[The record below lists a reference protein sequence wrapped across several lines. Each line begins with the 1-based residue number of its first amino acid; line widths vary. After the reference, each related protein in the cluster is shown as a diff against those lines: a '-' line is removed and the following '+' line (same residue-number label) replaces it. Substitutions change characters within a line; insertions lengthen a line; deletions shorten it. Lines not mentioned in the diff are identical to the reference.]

1 MSEAASNI
9 VDLSCKTADVNMYG
23 CLPCPKCSSKYRW
36 SRDYDGL
43 IICHDCG
50 FSQRPRAKPRG
61 LD

>member
-50 FSQRPRAKPRG
+50 FTAA
-61 LD
+61 L